1 MTEKASQFINDY
13 VQSVVNDNSE
23 HFEDILL
30 NGVTPDMDKDQIYV
44 KMILNS
50 INLSTN
56 LATQIVLQI
65 LDDSNVLSITSD
77 ERLLQKLSLK
87 LYTDTSEN

>member
-1 MTEKASQFINDY
+1 MTDKASKFVSAY
-13 VQSVVNDNSE
+13 VQSVIDSNKE
-23 HFEDILL
+23 CFEDVLL
-30 NGVTPDMDKDQIYV
+30 NGVTSDMDIDQIYV

-65 LDDSNVLSITSD
+65 LDDSKVLSITSD